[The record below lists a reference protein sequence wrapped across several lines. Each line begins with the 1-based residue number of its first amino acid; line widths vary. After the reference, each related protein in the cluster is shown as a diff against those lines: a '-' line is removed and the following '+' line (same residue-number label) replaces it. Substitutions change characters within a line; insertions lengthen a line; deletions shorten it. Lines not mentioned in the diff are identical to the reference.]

1 MQRRRRAV
9 LGRKVRRNRC
19 SERMWEGIRAI
30 MALFCDLQSARQQLF
45 RQLAQVIDPLLFF

>member
-1 MQRRRRAV
+1 MQGRRRAV

-30 MALFCDLQSARQQLF
+30 IALFCDLQSARQPLF